1 MLLWDWN
8 FTLNCPR
15 NVRGTDSMLGF
26 NGSLLL
32 RRFVFRM
39 ASAKREW
46 LVMNRKGPWEGYRC
60 PLPAFLCAHIF
71 IKRETSGYEAALMD
85 CASIICGIIP
95 HYEHNF
101 DLFSIKSTASKF
113 ALLASFAAQNWYSLI
128 VQSVF
133 FGLRIPKSVSQVH
146 LINKIN
152 CLLSYLWVVRRRTL
166 PRDWMHTHN

>member
-1 MLLWDWN
+1 MAASSSSASFFAWRARNASDWWW
-8 FTLNCPR
+8 TAR
-15 NVRGTDSMLGF
+15 DHG
-26 NGSLLL
+26 
-32 RRFVFRM
+32 
-39 ASAKREW
+39 
-46 LVMNRKGPWEGYRC
+46 KGL
-60 PLPAFLCAHIF
+60 LPAFLCAHIF

-128 VQSVF
+128 VESVF

-152 CLLSYLWVVRRRTL
+152 CLLSYLWVVRRGTL
-166 PRDWMHTHN
+166 PRDWMHTHNYFGYQKRLRPHAGSYLFEFL